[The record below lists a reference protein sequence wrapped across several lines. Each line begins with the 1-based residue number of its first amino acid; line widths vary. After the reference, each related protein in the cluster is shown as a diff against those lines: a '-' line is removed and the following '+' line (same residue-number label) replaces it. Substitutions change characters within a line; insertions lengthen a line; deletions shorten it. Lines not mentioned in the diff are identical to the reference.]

1 MVYISKVFE
10 LQKVLAL
17 SYRTC
22 SSYFGCGV
30 FVQYSKSGMI

>member
-10 LQKVLAL
+10 LPKVLAL
-17 SYRTC
+17 LYRIC
-22 SSYFGCGV
+22 FSYFGCGV